1 MIKRYINLIIVHIE
15 FLATA
20 IPLVISRKYGW
31 LKKIINIEQTWPL
44 TFRLFSE
51 RDLNQKSVYD
61 IFSIIKFIYFD
72 NSHYI

>member
-1 MIKRYINLIIVHIE
+1 MIKIYINLIIVHIE